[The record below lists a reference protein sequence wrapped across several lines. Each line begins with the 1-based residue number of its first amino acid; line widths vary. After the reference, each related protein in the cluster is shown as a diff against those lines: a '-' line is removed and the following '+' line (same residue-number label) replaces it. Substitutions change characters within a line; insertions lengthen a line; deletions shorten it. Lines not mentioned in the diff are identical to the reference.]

1 MKTGFSYSHQKYDL
15 RKVRAAPESTCVHV
29 RDLRKGMKQD
39 CLDYK
44 GWKADTAY
52 VLVDPLEKGDNS
64 ARDKNVQLFKR
75 PALQGMAVH
84 DNKRTNIPKYKS
96 KNSSKEYVCLV

>member
-64 ARDKNVQLFKR
+64 ARDKKKSAVGEPTPCAVKQNVL
-75 PALQGMAVH
+75 
-84 DNKRTNIPKYKS
+84 
-96 KNSSKEYVCLV
+96 SSATTQANA